1 MKIRHPLIQLLSRQ
15 LCCQEMVVGGGFY
28 LAEKMGEVYEAY
40 DMEVEERAE
49 AEVL

>member
-1 MKIRHPLIQLLSRQ
+1 
-15 LCCQEMVVGGGFY
+15 MVVGGGFY

-40 DMEVEERAE
+40 QIWKYRERAE

>member
-1 MKIRHPLIQLLSRQ
+1 
-15 LCCQEMVVGGGFY
+15 MVVGGGFY

-40 DMEVEERAE
+40 DMERAE